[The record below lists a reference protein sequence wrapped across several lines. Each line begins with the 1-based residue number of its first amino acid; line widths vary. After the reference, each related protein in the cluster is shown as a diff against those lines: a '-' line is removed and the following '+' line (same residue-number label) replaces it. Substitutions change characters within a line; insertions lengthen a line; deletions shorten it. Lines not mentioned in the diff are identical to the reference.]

1 MVGWPRGR
9 EELEGLQRA
18 LAAMRPEPWEPPE
31 RLTVGAVFAAF
42 STRSDPSE
50 RERGWAAAVAGAA
63 HGGAFVP
70 DARAERAFIPGAAY
84 EPGYLA
90 LREGPALEAVARALS
105 GLPDVLLVDAT
116 GRDHPRGAG
125 LALHLGA
132 VLELPTV
139 GVTDRPLVASVDAS
153 GALLL
158 DGREV
163 GRLVRTRAGAR
174 PVCVHAAWR
183 TDVETAC
190 RVIAAC
196 ASGRART
203 PEPLRLA
210 RFLAR
215 AARARDEGRLPAGWR
230 WTEPTGGEISRAGA
244 GA

>member
-1 MVGWPRGR
+1 VVGWPRSR
-9 EELEGLQRA
+9 EELEELQRA

-31 RLTVGAVFAAF
+31 RCTVGAVFAAF
-42 STRSDPSE
+42 STRADRAG
-50 RERGWAAAVAGAA
+50 RERGWAAAVAGE
-63 HGGAFVP
+63 G
-70 DARAERAFIPGAAY
+70 RAELTFTPEAPY

-90 LREGPALEAVARALS
+90 LREGRALEAVARALPS
-105 GLPDVLLVDAT
+105 LPDVLLVDAT

-132 VLELPTV
+132 VLGVPTV
-139 GVTDRPLVASVDAS
+139 GVTDRPLVAVVGEG

-163 GRLVRTRAGAR
+163 GRLLRTRASAR

-190 RVIAAC
+190 RVVAAC
-196 ASGRART
+196 TSGRART

-215 AARARDEGRLPAGWR
+215 SARARDEGRLPPGWR
-230 WTEPTGGEISRAGA
+230 RLEPGAAVSRAGA
-244 GA
+244 GG

>member
-1 MVGWPRGR
+1 MTRWVRSR
-9 EELEGLQRA
+9 DELEVLQRE
-18 LAAMRPEPWEPPE
+18 LARLSPEPWSFRGP
-31 RLTVGAVFAAF
+31 LVVGAVFAAF
-42 STRSDPSE
+42 STRAD
-50 RERGWAAAVAGAA
+50 RAGIERGWAAAVAGAA
-63 HGGAFVP
+63 
-70 DARAERAFIPGAAY
+70 RAEIAFAVDAPY

-90 LREGPALEAVARALS
+90 LREGPALEAAVRALARA
-105 GLPDVLLVDAT
+105 PDVLLVDAT

-132 VLELPTV
+132 VLDLPTV
-139 GVTDRPLVASVDAS
+139 GVTDRPLVARPDPE
-153 GALLL
+153 GRLLL

-163 GRLVRTRAGAR
+163 GRLVRTRRGAR

-190 RVIAAC
+190 RVVLAC

-215 AARARDEGRLPAGWR
+215 SARARDEGRLPPRWR
-230 WTEPTGGEISRAGA
+230 PVEPRLNRAG
-244 GA
+244 GGG